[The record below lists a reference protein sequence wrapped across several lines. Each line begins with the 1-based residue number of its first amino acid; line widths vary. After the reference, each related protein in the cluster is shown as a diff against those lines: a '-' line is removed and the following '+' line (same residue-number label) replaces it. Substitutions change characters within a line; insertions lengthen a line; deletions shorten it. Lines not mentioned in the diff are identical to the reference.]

1 MDNEEKV
8 RILRLR
14 DAMWRSHNAKWRSY
28 IELRD
33 EMTTSNI
40 LASPLHRK
48 KSTLE
53 LPAKPAEPDYP
64 DTNGFTCGATTRAG
78 TPCKRRDIY
87 LNGRCKYHGG
97 KSTGAKTPE
106 GKARQLEG
114 YRRWQESQQRLDEPP
129 ATNSKSKAQF

>member
-1 MDNEEKV
+1 MDNKEKV

-28 IELRD
+28 IEQRD

-53 LPAKPAEPDYP
+53 LPLNQSNLITLIQMVLRVGLPQERGRHA
-64 DTNGFTCGATTRAG
+64 NGV
-78 TPCKRRDIY
+78 I
-87 LNGRCKYHGG
+87 
-97 KSTGAKTPE
+97 ST
-106 GKARQLEG
+106 
-114 YRRWQESQQRLDEPP
+114 
-129 ATNSKSKAQF
+129 